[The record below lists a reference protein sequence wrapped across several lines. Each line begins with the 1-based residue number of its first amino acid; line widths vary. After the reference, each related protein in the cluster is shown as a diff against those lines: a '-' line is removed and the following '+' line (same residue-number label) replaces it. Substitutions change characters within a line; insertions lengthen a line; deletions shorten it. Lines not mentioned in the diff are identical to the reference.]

1 MSSYSINDISR
12 SADRHKLYILLC
24 NPDELSER
32 ISFIQT
38 NNISA
43 VNIGKELS
51 MFIGELG
58 DYSYLNM
65 DVFDFT
71 MKLLEERKAK
81 INDIGNDV
89 VAIYNLGI
97 LLEPAIELKAAQLI
111 KEFSK
116 STALIIIWENQ
127 IDYPD
132 VLNWTTQKNNYSL
145 DFTDTQI
152 KKLQY
157 AI

>member
-12 SADRHKLYILLC
+12 STDRHKLYILSC
-24 NPDELSER
+24 NPDELSDR

-43 VNIGKELS
+43 INIGKELS
-51 MFIGELG
+51 MFIGDLG

-65 DVFDFT
+65 DVFEFT
-71 MKLLEERKAK
+71 MKLLEDGKAK
-81 INDIGNDV
+81 INGSGNDV

-97 LLEPAIELKAAQLI
+97 LLEPTLELKAAQLI

-127 IDYPD
+127 TDYPD
-132 VLNWTTQKNNYSL
+132 VLNWLTQKNNYSL

>member
-1 MSSYSINDISR
+1 MSSYSINDISK
-12 SADRHKLYILLC
+12 SADRHKLYILSC

-32 ISFIQT
+32 ILFIQT

-116 STALIIIWENQ
+116 STVLIIIWENQ
-127 IDYPD
+127 TDYPD
-132 VLNWTTQKNNYSL
+132 VLSWPTQKNNYSL